1 MERFTQD
8 ESRWMKGPYLQLGL
22 PFRAGAAGKNYF
34 DGFETEHPSFVH
46 QETAWN
52 RLASNRVAQS
62 TIVATGTGSGKTECF
77 LYPVLDH
84 CMRAKAS
91 GHGGVKALVIY
102 PMNALATDQA
112 ARFAKRIALTPAF
125 KGLRVGLYVGGMAGK
140 DGRGEVR
147 MTAEK
152 VITDRETLRRDPPDI
167 LLTNYKMLDYLLIRP
182 KDSKLWAKN
191 TPEMLRYIIVDELH
205 TFDGAQGTDS
215 QMVRSLISGRPM
227 NAVNGTVDRT
237 NVTSAQQAPNR
248 VEADSLWYLRIGYGL
263 ALGPTTGYGVAF
275 GFGYR
280 YELDELGIELSFL
293 NLVIGNNNNSSGSA
307 TVTGDWAKI
316 MGLYFLSPIS
326 TGSFYLGG
334 GLSWGMAAAAGN
346 ATGATGSTSSFE
358 TYTGSGLQGELSV
371 GYEFLRAS
379 TIRMFL
385 QADATL
391 PFYTV
396 HRYTFDDTT
405 GAMQSASSWV
415 PSLAFSFGIGWG
427 RSITR
432 VHVVE

>member
-1 MERFTQD
+1 
-8 ESRWMKGPYLQLGL
+8 
-22 PFRAGAAGKNYF
+22 
-34 DGFETEHPSFVH
+34 
-46 QETAWN
+46 
-52 RLASNRVAQS
+52 
-62 TIVATGTGSGKTECF
+62 
-77 LYPVLDH
+77 
-84 CMRAKAS
+84 
-91 GHGGVKALVIY
+91 
-102 PMNALATDQA
+102 
-112 ARFAKRIALTPAF
+112 
-125 KGLRVGLYVGGMAGK
+125 
-140 DGRGEVR
+140 
-147 MTAEK
+147 
-152 VITDRETLRRDPPDI
+152 
-167 LLTNYKMLDYLLIRP
+167 
-182 KDSKLWAKN
+182 
-191 TPEMLRYIIVDELH
+191 
-205 TFDGAQGTDS
+205 
-215 QMVRSLISGRPM
+215 MVRSLISGRPM
-227 NAVNGTVDRT
+227 NTSNGTVDRS

-263 ALGPTTGYGVAF
+263 ALGPTTGHGVAF

-293 NLVIGNNNNSSGSA
+293 NLMIGNNNNSSGSA

-316 MGLYFLSPIS
+316 MGLYFLSPTAGQS
-326 TGSFYLGG
+326 LYLGA

-346 ATGATGSTSSFE
+346 ATGTGSTSFQ

-396 HRYTFDDTT
+396 HRNTYDSTLLATV
-405 GAMQSASSWV
+405 GGSSWV

-427 RSITR
+427 KSSIR

>member
-1 MERFTQD
+1 VYHIKLGNSITVFMQGP
-8 ESRWMKGPYLQLGL
+8 KGYRQ
-22 PFRAGAAGKNYF
+22 A
-34 DGFETEHPSFVH
+34 
-46 QETAWN
+46 TA
-52 RLASNRVAQS
+52 RSLEDV
-62 TIVATGTGSGKTECF
+62 
-77 LYPVLDH
+77 
-84 CMRAKAS
+84 
-91 GHGGVKALVIY
+91 
-102 PMNALATDQA
+102 
-112 ARFAKRIALTPAF
+112 PA
-125 KGLRVGLYVGGMAGK
+125 VY
-140 DGRGEVR
+140 
-147 MTAEK
+147 
-152 VITDRETLRRDPPDI
+152 
-167 LLTNYKMLDYLLIRP
+167 
-182 KDSKLWAKN
+182 
-191 TPEMLRYIIVDELH
+191 
-205 TFDGAQGTDS
+205 S

-227 NAVNGTVDRT
+227 NTTNGTVDRT

-263 ALGPTTGYGVAF
+263 ALGPTTGHGVAF

-280 YELDELGIELSFL
+280 YELDELGVELSFL

-326 TGSFYLGG
+326 TGSFFLGG
-334 GLSWGMAAAAGN
+334 GLSWGMAAATGN
-346 ATGATGSTSSFE
+346 ATGATGSTSFQ

-396 HRYTFDDTT
+396 RRETFDTAL
-405 GAMQSASSWV
+405 GATVGGSSWV

-427 RSITR
+427 KSITR

>member
-1 MERFTQD
+1 
-8 ESRWMKGPYLQLGL
+8 
-22 PFRAGAAGKNYF
+22 
-34 DGFETEHPSFVH
+34 
-46 QETAWN
+46 
-52 RLASNRVAQS
+52 
-62 TIVATGTGSGKTECF
+62 
-77 LYPVLDH
+77 
-84 CMRAKAS
+84 
-91 GHGGVKALVIY
+91 
-102 PMNALATDQA
+102 MNA
-112 ARFAKRIALTPAF
+112 
-125 KGLRVGLYVGGMAGK
+125 
-140 DGRGEVR
+140 
-147 MTAEK
+147 
-152 VITDRETLRRDPPDI
+152 
-167 LLTNYKMLDYLLIRP
+167 
-182 KDSKLWAKN
+182 S
-191 TPEMLRYIIVDELH
+191 
-205 TFDGAQGTDS
+205 
-215 QMVRSLISGRPM
+215 
-227 NAVNGTVDRT
+227 NGTVDRS

-263 ALGPTTGYGVAF
+263 ALGPTTGHGVAF

-293 NLVIGNNNNSSGSA
+293 NLMIGNNNNSSGSA

-316 MGLYFLSPIS
+316 MGLYFLSPTAGQS
-326 TGSFYLGG
+326 LYLGA

-346 ATGATGSTSSFE
+346 ATSAGSTSFQ

-396 HRYTFDDTT
+396 HRNTYDSTLLATV
-405 GAMQSASSWV
+405 GGSSWV

-427 RSITR
+427 KSSIR